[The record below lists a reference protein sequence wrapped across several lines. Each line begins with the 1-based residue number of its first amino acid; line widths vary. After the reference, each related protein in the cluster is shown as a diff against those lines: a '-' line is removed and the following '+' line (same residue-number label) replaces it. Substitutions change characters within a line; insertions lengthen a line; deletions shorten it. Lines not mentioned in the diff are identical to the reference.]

1 MKRNKVHK
9 FALKWTALVLTSVL
23 LSQTLSPSVYAGDTL
38 PYEGESAKGPNQPY
52 QHGYASSHILDWT
65 PTKDVYGDML
75 RARVPL
81 QQRNSSFA
89 ATQAQPALSP
99 DTQMFTLSGDYG
111 NAFFDSYSYTNKFSQ
126 YLFNYWQYTDYY
138 GYWHGMPTAHV
149 PEELYDPQKDWT
161 EKWFEFGILNIPN
174 PGYTNAAHKNGVLS
188 IACIFSRIMTVD
200 RKRISK
206 CSCRMLRVDFQ

>member
-111 NAFFDSYSYTNKFSQ
+111 NAFLIAIPIPINSVNTCLTIGSIPTITATGMACLPPMYPKSYT
-126 YLFNYWQYTDYY
+126 
-138 GYWHGMPTAHV
+138 
-149 PEELYDPQKDWT
+149 
-161 EKWFEFGILNIPN
+161 IPKRI
-174 PGYTNAAHKNGVLS
+174 GRKNGS
-188 IACIFSRIMTVD
+188 NSAF
-200 RKRISK
+200 
-206 CSCRMLRVDFQ
+206 